1 MSLEHYRRRIQRNG
15 SSLQESIL
23 NDNKETANRQFHN
36 SLFSEEVLIND
47 VPATV
52 VVTQGKTSEDK
63 TLLFQ
68 PESVAYIGD
77 IVKIKENN
85 YLLLDFK
92 GEGISEIYPVGVLKL
107 CNATFPII
115 SDKTRVLIGYDE
127 YQRPVYNYVTNTNQ
141 VPCIIE
147 SRYSFTRSNQQITLP
162 DNRIEI
168 MIKYVES
175 ESLKLDSEFE
185 MRDGTY
191 KIKNIDYSKVIK
203 DKGILIISA
212 ERQVS

>member
-1 MSLEHYRRRIQRNG
+1 MEHFEKYKRRLERKG
-15 SSLQESIL
+15 SNYVDAMISNSKKVAKEKFHTSPSFSIVALNDVEIESIVTNKSDSVDKEIL
-23 NDNKETANRQFHN
+23 FLPDQDVYQGDVIHYKDNDY
-36 SLFSEEVLIND
+36 LILGFFEND
-47 VPATV
+47 V
-52 VVTQGKTSEDK
+52 
-63 TLLFQ
+63 
-68 PESVAYIGD
+68 
-77 IVKIKENN
+77 
-85 YLLLDFK
+85 
-92 GEGISEIYPVGVLKL
+92 YPKAEMRI

-168 MIKYVES
+168 MIKYVDS

-185 MRDGTY
+185 MRDGIY
-191 KIKNIDYSKVIK
+191 KIKNIDYSKVVN
-203 DKGILIISA
+203 DTGILIVSA
-212 ERQVS
+212 ERQVG